1 MTYQNNMKSK
11 LENGEVNLEKE
22 LQKLSKHWIGDI
34 MCDQW
39 IEQVEELFT
48 NALNQ
53 QRESMIQKK
62 KIMLHKTK
70 EHATD
75 VIPKPTVESWE
86 ESFDEK
92 WIQKLPEGFKD
103 KNYAMNPHSIY
114 MNSTRINSSSPLKSN
129 RLRRGVFVYI

>member
-1 MTYQNNMKSK
+1 MNKHK

-53 QRESMIQKK
+53 QKK
-62 KIMLHKTK
+62 ELLGEIEKI
-70 EHATD
+70 
-75 VIPKPTVESWE
+75 IPSKMSKGEGWE
-86 ESFDEK
+86 K
-92 WIQKLPEGFKD
+92 
-103 KNYAMNPHSIY
+103 
-114 MNSTRINSSSPLKSN
+114 
-129 RLRRGVFVYI
+129 